1 MARRATKVR
10 NTHETQIEVRLD
22 LDARTFAGSASNDGG
37 GRTDSG
43 AARTDSGAAHTGSEA
58 ARTGHGFLDHLLAQL
73 ARHGRFALSV
83 NGTGDLHI
91 DVHHLAEDS
100 GITLGQALA
109 EALGDRAGI
118 ERYGDAYVPMDETL
132 AHVVVDLSGR
142 PYLDFDAAGF
152 TGDSGGFNAFHLRE
166 LLRGFA
172 NHAGATV
179 HVRVLAGEETH
190 HVCEAVMK
198 AFARALRDAVA
209 VTHDQLPST
218 KGLL

>member
-1 MARRATKVR
+1 MSEPAPNRRARQERVTS
-10 NTHETQIEVRLD
+10 ETSLLVELD
-22 LDARTFAGSASNDGG
+22 LDAPATPP
-37 GRTDSG
+37 SG
-43 AARTDSGAAHTGSEA
+43 ADQAQGG
-58 ARTGHGFLDHLLAQL
+58 TGHGFLDHLLAQL
-73 ARHGRFALSV
+73 SRHGRFQLAVS
-83 NGTGDLHI
+83 GQGDLHI

-100 GITLGQALA
+100 GITIGQAVNA
-109 EALGDRAGI
+109 ALGDRGGI
-118 ERYGDAYVPMDETL
+118 ERYGAAYVPMDETL

-142 PYLDFDAAGF
+142 PYLAFDAAGF
-152 TGDSGGFNAFHLRE
+152 AGDSGGFNAFHLRE

-172 NHAGATV
+172 NHAGATI